1 MSQSFRKSSSAVTQ
15 QAVKFFETLLHASTD
30 GIVITD
36 ATQNILVVN
45 DAFCT
50 FFGRHW
56 REVTETSLRTWLGH
70 TDPGAPQR
78 WTELEQ
84 RVRCA
89 GECRDAEF
97 QITMNGDVRHLSVNA
112 SLLERMAGE
121 EGGVIISTWR
131 DITERKC
138 AEEALRMKD
147 SALAASI
154 NAIAITDRHANL
166 TYMNRSFL
174 DMWGYDHQH
183 EVLGKPATAF
193 WQVEEEA
200 AQVVQAL
207 RTNRGWIGELRARRK
222 DGSLFSVQ
230 VSASMVSDDAGELTY
245 MLASF
250 VDISERKQAEEER
263 ERLLDDMGERIKE
276 LRCMYRVA
284 ESVRKRK
291 TLEEVFRDVVA
302 LIPPAWRYP
311 EITRARIRF
320 GGEEYVSKGL
330 EETGWRQ
337 SSDILVGGEARG
349 LVEVFHLE
357 PRPELDEGPFLKE
370 ERNLID
376 GIAQTLSE
384 VIERKQAEQ
393 ALRESEEKHRVI
405 AQAAQ
410 DAIIVADA
418 TGAIR
423 FWNPA
428 AEMIFGYSAEEI
440 VGRDMIDTIVPPQYH
455 QAKRKGFTEFVKTGR
470 GAAIGKTLELTALRK
485 DGTEFPIEISVSAY
499 RDSEGFR
506 AVAVVRDVTERKNAE
521 ERLRES
527 NTVMVRALEREKR
540 ISASLEATMEQ
551 LERARQATEAATR
564 SKSEFLANMSHEI
577 RTPMT
582 AILGFADV
590 LLERGNLDDAPP
602 ERVEA
607 AEAIRRNG
615 EYLLGLLNDILDLSK
630 IEAGKMTVE
639 RVDCSLCRTIA
650 EVASLARVRADA
662 KGLAFNIKYLGAVP
676 EIIQSDPT
684 RLRQILINLI
694 GNAIKFS
701 EVGSVQ
707 LVTRFVGDGP
717 EPLIQFDLVDTGI
730 GMTAQQVAGL
740 FQPFTQADASTT
752 RKYGGTGLGLTIS
765 QRLAELLGGEI
776 TVIETAAGAGT
787 RMRVSVPTGSLDGV
801 KMIEDPMAATVVTPT
816 AAGDAARTDE
826 RPLAACH
833 ILLAE
838 DGPDNQRLIVHM
850 LKKAG
855 AQVTVVENGSLV
867 VDVALGARNDARP
880 FDVIL
885 MDMQMPVIDGYRA
898 TRLLRQKGYTAPI
911 VALTAHA
918 MASDREKCIQAGCND
933 YNAKPINRKKLIETI
948 RKHLPAA
955 VVS

>member
-121 EGGVIISTWR
+121 EGRVIISTWR

-250 VDISERKQAEEER
+250 VDISERKR
-263 ERLLDDMGERIKE
+263 
-276 LRCMYRVA
+276 
-284 ESVRKRK
+284 
-291 TLEEVFRDVVA
+291 
-302 LIPPAWRYP
+302 
-311 EITRARIRF
+311 
-320 GGEEYVSKGL
+320 
-330 EETGWRQ
+330 
-337 SSDILVGGEARG
+337 
-349 LVEVFHLE
+349 
-357 PRPELDEGPFLKE
+357 
-370 ERNLID
+370 
-376 GIAQTLSE
+376 
-384 VIERKQAEQ
+384 AEQ

-405 AQAAQ
+405 TQAAQ

-423 FWNPA
+423 FWNRA
-428 AEMIFGYSAEEI
+428 AETIFGYGAEEI
-440 VGRDMIDTIVPPQYH
+440 VGRNIIDTIVPPQYH
-455 QAKRKGFTEFVKTGR
+455 QAKRKGFAEFVKTGR

-527 NTVMVRALEREKR
+527 NTVMTRALEREKR

-717 EPLIQFDLVDTGI
+717 EPLIQFDMVDTGI

>member
-183 EVLGKPATAF
+183 EVLGNPATAF

-302 LIPPAWRYP
+302 LIPPAWR
-311 EITRARIRF
+311 
-320 GGEEYVSKGL
+320 
-330 EETGWRQ
+330 
-337 SSDILVGGEARG
+337 
-349 LVEVFHLE
+349 
-357 PRPELDEGPFLKE
+357 
-370 ERNLID
+370 
-376 GIAQTLSE
+376 
-384 VIERKQAEQ
+384 
-393 ALRESEEKHRVI
+393 
-405 AQAAQ
+405 
-410 DAIIVADA
+410 
-418 TGAIR
+418 
-423 FWNPA
+423 
-428 AEMIFGYSAEEI
+428 
-440 VGRDMIDTIVPPQYH
+440 
-455 QAKRKGFTEFVKTGR
+455 
-470 GAAIGKTLELTALRK
+470 
-485 DGTEFPIEISVSAY
+485 
-499 RDSEGFR
+499 
-506 AVAVVRDVTERKNAE
+506 
-521 ERLRES
+521 
-527 NTVMVRALEREKR
+527 
-540 ISASLEATMEQ
+540 
-551 LERARQATEAATR
+551 
-564 SKSEFLANMSHEI
+564 
-577 RTPMT
+577 
-582 AILGFADV
+582 
-590 LLERGNLDDAPP
+590 
-602 ERVEA
+602 
-607 AEAIRRNG
+607 
-615 EYLLGLLNDILDLSK
+615 
-630 IEAGKMTVE
+630 
-639 RVDCSLCRTIA
+639 
-650 EVASLARVRADA
+650 
-662 KGLAFNIKYLGAVP
+662 
-676 EIIQSDPT
+676 
-684 RLRQILINLI
+684 
-694 GNAIKFS
+694 
-701 EVGSVQ
+701 
-707 LVTRFVGDGP
+707 
-717 EPLIQFDLVDTGI
+717 
-730 GMTAQQVAGL
+730 
-740 FQPFTQADASTT
+740 
-752 RKYGGTGLGLTIS
+752 
-765 QRLAELLGGEI
+765 
-776 TVIETAAGAGT
+776 
-787 RMRVSVPTGSLDGV
+787 
-801 KMIEDPMAATVVTPT
+801 
-816 AAGDAARTDE
+816 
-826 RPLAACH
+826 
-833 ILLAE
+833 
-838 DGPDNQRLIVHM
+838 
-850 LKKAG
+850 
-855 AQVTVVENGSLV
+855 
-867 VDVALGARNDARP
+867 
-880 FDVIL
+880 
-885 MDMQMPVIDGYRA
+885 
-898 TRLLRQKGYTAPI
+898 
-911 VALTAHA
+911 
-918 MASDREKCIQAGCND
+918 
-933 YNAKPINRKKLIETI
+933 
-948 RKHLPAA
+948 
-955 VVS
+955 